1 MAQETDMVR
10 DDGQPETA
18 AASTA
23 ANSAAISNPNTSA
36 TTADTQTQGQSLFR
50 DKYISSL
57 EEHCTASDALRTAE
71 KVAHSLEKD
80 VAALRAEIMLLTQI
94 CEKNSLHI
102 PPVETDRGYHPKEST
117 ISLKR
122 KIPTQD
128 AVLQQIAQ
136 KIPAVL
142 GASVPAVQA
151 VPLNLPFELTEPREL
166 LADGTKNVKRV
177 RAWTDI
183 MRCKYPTFK
192 RAAPAMSTA
201 TRKFIHDRGDSD
213 MIQSNVGTEELK
225 AMQSSKLHS
234 LASAVQLEPYQ
245 PGTALDADPLH
256 LHLHHHSKYL
266 SSMDDRPQFL
276 QKVRLQEARAMA
288 LASDAKLLRDELA
301 ALKLLCTQFGLLQ
314 PTSEVRKNL
323 RNLEEAANKMT
334 AESEAAARLGFGN
347 DPETVPLPSPKQSP
361 QTSQPASDHSL
372 TQRNLQLMPWHTTF
386 RYMYPGELTQMSPQ
400 RRQEI
405 DDIVKEFLL
414 ENLSSQIP
422 VSQCRVVLGKG
433 GTVAAAGV
441 MDESVKTSY
450 AVPAAYIPALKVWF
464 ARKIPELLAGSGRP
478 IVGKIN
484 EHHSHFQEIAPV
496 MPERA
501 QATYPQQMPHRF
513 KSNLSYAPAVPLHAD
528 NLREPAYAFA
538 SEYHT
543 ARPLTAEEP
552 VPYKQPLQFPT
563 PLQTRFSD
571 GGFNVDNYRAW
582 TDIIRVNHPTFQRA
596 SPPMSKHARLFLQK
610 KSLSLHCVVPGSSIR
625 IGKAT
630 FAIPESLHHE
640 FMEYM
645 EAAFLSNG
653 VFGDLNL
660 HSKYP
665 RHIPGGGPV
674 WESVAPDS
682 QTDEAVAAKEEDV
695 ISQAEYSN
703 NLSAASNTY
712 ETYGQELTAVLT
724 DFLGTTSS
732 KDQAEQ
738 LVGDT
743 RSFANHISVKRRD
756 SFMSTSTATTLDR
769 GEMIPS
775 AEDGDEFIS
784 AETLSKGPASATP
797 ISNGVF
803 PNSEVDWDFSKNSRA
818 AADLIPSTSTLH
830 FPTPCPP
837 YLANGSPNVQQYRAW
852 TDVIRAKHP
861 TFQRASPQMC
871 KQARAFIH
879 TNKIPVIS
887 LTPAT
892 SLRIGK
898 ATFSI
903 PYRLYDKFI
912 QEMDQLFF
920 RDGFFGDKAVNSAAP
935 RRIPGGGPGW
945 DDSAVYPGPL
955 TEANLVESLPEDD
968 HNNDEDD
975 DGGMDERDVTLR
987 VDEAELET
995 DTTNLP
1001 CLKRVGSD
1009 LEGYDEEVLDS
1020 GDVKRQRTESLHLE
1034 NAAFFS
1040 ATQDTIGAR
1049 MFGEPVLAP
1058 AV

>member
-1 MAQETDMVR
+1 MAQETDMLR
-10 DDGQPETA
+10 DENQPATSA
-18 AASTA
+18 T
-23 ANSAAISNPNTSA
+23 SAAVDSTIFSNPNTSA
-36 TTADTQTQGQSLFR
+36 TTADTQIQGQLSFR

-80 VAALRAEIMLLTQI
+80 VAALRAEIKLLTQI
-94 CEKNSLHI
+94 CEKNSLRI
-102 PPVETDRGYHPKEST
+102 PPEST
-117 ISLKR
+117 MSLKR

-136 KIPAVL
+136 KIPAVF
-142 GASVPAVQA
+142 GVSVPEVQA
-151 VPLNLPFELTEPREL
+151 VPLNLPFEITEPREL

-183 MRCKYPTFK
+183 VRCKYPTFK

-201 TRKFIHDRGDSD
+201 TRKFSHDKGDGD
-213 MIQSNVGTEELK
+213 MIQANIGTEELK
-225 AMQSSKLHS
+225 RMQSSKLHN
-234 LASAVQLEPYQ
+234 
-245 PGTALDADPLH
+245 PGPALDVDPFH
-256 LHLHHHSKYL
+256 FHHHHNKYV
-266 SSMDDRPQFL
+266 SSLDDRPQFL
-276 QKVRLQEARAMA
+276 QNVRVQEARAMA

-314 PTSEVRKNL
+314 PTNELRKNL

-347 DPETVPLPSPKQSP
+347 DPEALALPSPKQSP
-361 QTSQPASDHSL
+361 QTSQPAPDHSQ
-372 TQRNLQLMPWHTTF
+372 THRNLQLMPWHTTF

-464 ARKIPELLAGSGRP
+464 SRKIPELLAGSARP
-478 IVGKIN
+478 VAKIN
-484 EHHSHFQEIAPV
+484 EQHSHFQEIAPMV
-496 MPERA
+496 SERA
-501 QATYPQQMPHRF
+501 QAAYPQQISHRS
-513 KSNLSYAPAVPLHAD
+513 KSNLSFPPTVPQHAD
-528 NLREPAYAFA
+528 TSLEPEYAFA

-543 ARPLTAEEP
+543 ARPSSAEDP
-552 VPYKQPLQFPT
+552 IPYKQPLQFPT

-674 WESVAPDS
+674 WESAAADS
-682 QTDEAVAAKEEDV
+682 QADEPVATKEEDV
-695 ISQAEYSN
+695 ISQTEYS

-724 DFLGTTSS
+724 DFLETTS
-732 KDQAEQ
+732 KDQVEQ

-743 RSFANHISVKRRD
+743 RAFADHISVKRRD

-769 GEMIPS
+769 GDMLPS
-775 AEDGDEFIS
+775 ATEDADEFIGT
-784 AETLSKGPASATP
+784 EILSNGSVSATP
-797 ISNGVF
+797 ISNGAF
-803 PNSEVDWDFSKNSRA
+803 PNSEVEWNFSKNSRST
-818 AADLIPSTSTLH
+818 DLIPPTSTLH
-830 FPTPCPP
+830 FPTLCPP

-903 PYRLYDKFI
+903 PFRLYDKFI

-920 RDGFFGDKAVNSAAP
+920 RDGFFGDKTVNSAAP

-955 TEANLVESLPEDD
+955 NEGNLVESVPEDD
-968 HNNDEDD
+968 DENDDVV
-975 DGGMDERDVTLR
+975 DGIDERDVTLR
-987 VDEAELET
+987 VEEAELEP
-995 DTTNLP
+995 DTTSP
-1001 CLKRVGSD
+1001 SLKRVSSD

-1040 ATQDTIGAR
+1040 ATEDSVGVK
-1049 MFGEPVLAP
+1049 MYGEPVLAH